1 MLELDHLVVACLD
14 LDDGDAWLRRRL
26 GVALAPG
33 GRHTGW
39 GTHNRLLQLGAGV
52 YLELIAPDPDAPD
65 PQGPRPFRLDDPA
78 MRERLARAPRLV
90 HFLVRADDL
99 ERELAALQYLPG
111 TVTPM
116 TRGTLRWRITLP
128 TGGHPPGDG
137 LLPTVIQWDVPPA
150 DHPAARLPEVGVRL
164 AGLSIRG
171 PRAIVERRPKFAAP
185 VAVEWVESADEAG
198 LRASL
203 DTPLGRVELD

>member
-65 PQGPRPFRLDDPA
+65 PQGPRPFRLDDPDGLA
-78 MRERLARAPRLV
+78 KWAAPDRCAIAFRSDADALARRAYVARLV
-90 HFLVRADDL
+90 R
-99 ERELAALQYLPG
+99 QWMTQLP
-111 TVTPM
+111 
-116 TRGTLRWRITLP
+116 R
-128 TGGHPPGDG
+128 DC
-137 LLPTVIQWDVPPA
+137 
-150 DHPAARLPEVGVRL
+150 
-164 AGLSIRG
+164 
-171 PRAIVERRPKFAAP
+171 VEEQA
-185 VAVEWVESADEAG
+185 
-198 LRASL
+198 
-203 DTPLGRVELD
+203 